1 MGVARWTAV
10 AASRASSRSWQLLKE
25 TCVAAFIGTI
35 QAALTLALSISGFA
49 LVRRRAGHTR
59 WQLVGWAVIGGG
71 LAGALTGSIAAAGGA
86 SVADAL
92 PFAVL
97 GLGTGLI
104 VGLAGVAALALGRLL
119 GREP

>member
-1 MGVARWTAV
+1 M
-10 AASRASSRSWQLLKE
+10 
-25 TCVAAFIGTI
+25 AAFIGTI
-35 QAALTLALSISGFA
+35 QAVLTLGLSISGFA

-59 WQLVGWAVIGGG
+59 WQVVGGAVIGGG
-71 LAGALTGSIAAAGGA
+71 LAGALTASIAAAGGA
-86 SVADAL
+86 STGDTL

-104 VGLAGVAALALGRLL
+104 VGLAGVVAFALGRWL